1 MIEEAQRHDEAFALS
16 SVGRTKLHQS
26 ALAGAPDWAT
36 LISLSM
42 PFLARLSRAVGVW
55 PFGLVFASIR
65 SSNLA
70 RLPRAQWANAVVAS
84 TLPNVA
90 VITAQRS

>member
-26 ALAGAPDWAT
+26 ALAGAPGWAT

-42 PFLARLSRAVGVW
+42 PFLARLSRAAGSDRSVW
-55 PFGLVFASIR
+55 FSRRFDHRIWRDCPEPNGR
-65 SSNLA
+65 M
-70 RLPRAQWANAVVAS
+70 QW
-84 TLPNVA
+84 
-90 VITAQRS
+90 

>member
-26 ALAGAPDWAT
+26 ALAGAPDWTT

-42 PFLARLSRAVGVW
+42 PFLARLSRAVGV
-55 PFGLVFASIR
+55 
-65 SSNLA
+65 
-70 RLPRAQWANAVVAS
+70 
-84 TLPNVA
+84 
-90 VITAQRS
+90 